1 MIDRSPAME
10 LVRVRTSSATGL
22 GSWLN
27 SLRKGLSSQGHRVE
41 VIDTGSVQVSLKATH
56 PDIDGVLSIDAT
68 LQADREAGG
77 LELLTRLQWRGE
89 PGTDETLQ
97 QLRDVVA
104 ALVPIGSGLSLREA
118 SPALI
123 AA

>member
-56 PDIDGVLSIDAT
+56 PDIDGVLCIDAT

>member
-1 MIDRSPAME
+1 ME

>member
-1 MIDRSPAME
+1 MGSEMCIRDRS
-10 LVRVRTSSATGL
+10 
-22 GSWLN
+22 
-27 SLRKGLSSQGHRVE
+27 
-41 VIDTGSVQVSLKATH
+41 TH
-56 PDIDGVLSIDAT
+56 PDIDGVLCIDAT

-104 ALVPIGSGLSLREA
+104 ALVPNDSMLSLRDEA
-118 SPALI
+118 AELV

>member
-1 MIDRSPAME
+1 MSSCDAQRRVNSSKNKQQEAPRRPSQALRSRRRTAGLLPASQ
-10 LVRVRTSSATGL
+10 TSTAG
-22 GSWLN
+22 
-27 SLRKGLSSQGHRVE
+27 
-41 VIDTGSVQVSLKATH
+41 A
-56 PDIDGVLSIDAT
+56 AT

-97 QLRDVVA
+97 QMRDVVA
-104 ALVPIGSGLSLREA
+104 ALVPNDSILSLRDCA
-118 SPALI
+118 SELV

>member
-1 MIDRSPAME
+1 ME
-10 LVRVRTSSATGL
+10 LVCVRTTSAPGL
-22 GSWLN
+22 SIWLN
-27 SLRKGLSSQGHRVE
+27 SLRKGLSSQGYRVE
-41 VIDTGSVQVSLKATH
+41 VIDNGPVQVSLKSTH
-56 PDIDGVLSIDAT
+56 PDIEGVLCIDAT

-104 ALVPIGSGLSLREA
+104 ALVPNDSMLSLRDEA
-118 SPALI
+118 ADLV

>member
-10 LVRVRTSSATGL
+10 LVRVRTTSATGL

-56 PDIDGVLSIDAT
+56 PDIDGVLCIDAT

>member
-1 MIDRSPAME
+1 MSHSDQALLDHAITQANIPTLLMV
-10 LVRVRTSSATGL
+10 LVQMTGDTH
-22 GSWLN
+22 WLDAPYQIN
-27 SLRKGLSSQGHRVE
+27 RQSGMGDNDSGGL
-41 VIDTGSVQVSLKATH
+41 
-56 PDIDGVLSIDAT
+56 DAT

-104 ALVPIGSGLSLREA
+104 ALVPNDSMLSLRDK
-118 SPALI
+118 
-123 AA
+123 AAELVAA

>member
-10 LVRVRTSSATGL
+10 LVRVRTTSATGL

-41 VIDTGSVQVSLKATH
+41 VIDNGSVQVSLKATH
-56 PDIDGVLSIDAT
+56 PDIDGVLCIDAT
-68 LQADREAGG
+68 LQADREVGG

-97 QLRDVVA
+97 QLRDAVA

>member
-1 MIDRSPAME
+1 ME
-10 LVRVRTSSATGL
+10 LVRVRTASAPGL
-22 GSWLN
+22 GVWLN
-27 SLRKGLSSQGHRVE
+27 SLRKGLASLGHRVQ
-41 VIDTGSVQVSLKATH
+41 VIDNGPVQVSLQASH
-56 PDIDGVLSIDAT
+56 PDIDGVLCVDAT

-97 QLRDVVA
+97 QLRDSVS
-104 ALVPIGSGLSLREA
+104 ALVPGGSGLSLRSSA
-118 SPALI
+118 SELM

>member
-1 MIDRSPAME
+1 ME
-10 LVRVRTSSATGL
+10 LVRVRTTSAPGL
-22 GSWLN
+22 GLWLN
-27 SLRKGLSSQGHRVE
+27 SLRKGLSNQGYRVE
-41 VIDTGSVQVSLKATH
+41 VIDNGPVQVSLKSTH
-56 PDIDGVLSIDAT
+56 PDIEGVLCLDAT

-104 ALVPIGSGLSLREA
+104 ALVPNDSMLSLRDEA
-118 SPALI
+118 AELV

>member
-1 MIDRSPAME
+1 ME
-10 LVRVRTSSATGL
+10 LVRVRTTSAPGL
-22 GSWLN
+22 GLWLN
-27 SLRKGLSSQGHRVE
+27 NLRKGLSSQGYRVE
-41 VIDTGSVQVSLKATH
+41 VIDNGPVQVSLKSTH
-56 PDIDGVLSIDAT
+56 RDIEGVLCIDAT

-104 ALVPIGSGLSLREA
+104 ALVPNDSMLSLRDEA
-118 SPALI
+118 AELV